1 MTARGIRNNNPLN
14 IRITDN
20 HWLGKDVPAKDDAF
34 ETFDTM
40 AHGIR
45 AAAKILLKYAGR
57 GINTING
64 IISHF
69 APNTENPTDAYAETV
84 SSNTGFDRDEQ
95 IDVTQAPV
103 LLPVLKAMA
112 SVECGADCAEIPD
125 DDFTA
130 GVNMALES

>member
-20 HWLGKDVPAKDDAF
+20 HWLGKNTPSTDEAF

-45 AAAKILLKYAGR
+45 AAGKILLRYSQR
-57 GINTING
+57 GINTINK
-64 IISHF
+64 IIATF
-69 APNTENPTDAYAETV
+69 APNTENPTEAYAESV
-84 SSNTGFDRDEQ
+84 STHTGYQADEE

-103 LLPVLKAMA
+103 LTAVLKAMA
-112 SVECGADCAEIPD
+112 HVECGPEAVDIPD
-125 DDFTA
+125 DDFTT